1 MEKKEGIIR
10 RKMKSKGEMTE
21 RKKKSRLVAVQKK
34 KKKKEEEEEDAPRTL
49 VSHRLLRGE

>member
-21 RKKKSRLVAVQKK
+21 RK
-34 KKKKEEEEEDAPRTL
+34 EESPLYVEEDGR
-49 VSHRLLRGE
+49 RRRRRRKNE